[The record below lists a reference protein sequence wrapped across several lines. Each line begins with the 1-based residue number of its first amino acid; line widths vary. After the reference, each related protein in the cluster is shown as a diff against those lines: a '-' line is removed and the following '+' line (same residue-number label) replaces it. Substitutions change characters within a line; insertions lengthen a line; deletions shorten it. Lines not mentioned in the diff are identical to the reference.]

1 MAAIAAAERH
11 FAAIKRKEE
20 EKHKPIK
27 GRDRAEQK
35 RKQTRITWL
44 GRRKAERAI
53 GYNSA
58 KESLWKHMNN
68 LCESKKMDEGG
79 INIKQA

>member
-35 RKQTRITWL
+35 RK
-44 GRRKAERAI
+44 
-53 GYNSA
+53 
-58 KESLWKHMNN
+58 
-68 LCESKKMDEGG
+68 
-79 INIKQA
+79 